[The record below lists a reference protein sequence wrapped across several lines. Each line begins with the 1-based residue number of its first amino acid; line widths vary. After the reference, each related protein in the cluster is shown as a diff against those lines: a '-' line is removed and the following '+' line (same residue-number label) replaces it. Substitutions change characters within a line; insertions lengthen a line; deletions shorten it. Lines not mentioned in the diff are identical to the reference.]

1 MSKKCCKNE
10 CKPCCEMKC
19 CCESNCGCENSC
31 GCGNNS
37 NSGGCGDIFSGLG
50 SGVTPII
57 FLLIACGSGLLGCN
71 SSYLIILVFLLCG
84 GDSVSNLFGC

>member
-1 MSKKCCKNE
+1 MSKKCCKKE

-19 CCESNCGCENSC
+19 CCESDCC
-31 GCGNNS
+31 CGNN
-37 NSGGCGDIFSGLG
+37 NGGCGDIFSGLG